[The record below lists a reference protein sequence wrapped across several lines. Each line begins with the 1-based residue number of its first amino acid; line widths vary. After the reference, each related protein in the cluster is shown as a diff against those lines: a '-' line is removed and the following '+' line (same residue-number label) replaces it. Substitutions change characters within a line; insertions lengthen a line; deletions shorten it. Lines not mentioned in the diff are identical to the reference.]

1 MTGYLILDDLSTY
14 DLDLL
19 DPGLIAAW
27 RRQLRLARAVESDAW
42 TAAGGGKA
50 DKVEVELAVRI
61 ETGSTIGDAAA
72 IEALLDA
79 AARAKWVGIYLD
91 GGRVLERNAYGL
103 LRTASAPLGRG
114 WRVTLTLACGPEVWM
129 AGHIITD
136 TGSHLVTDTGARL
149 VFTRRF

>member
-19 DPGLIAAW
+19 DTGLLAAW
-27 RRQLRLARAVESDAW
+27 RRQLRLARAVESDSW

-50 DKVEVELAVRI
+50 DMVEVELAVRI
-61 ETGSTIGDAAA
+61 ETGSAIGDAAA

-79 AARAKWVGIYLD
+79 AARTKWVGIYLG

-103 LRTASAPLGRG
+103 LRTASAPMGRG
-114 WRVTLTLACGPEVWM
+114 WRVTITLACGPEVWA
-129 AGHIITD
+129 AGHLITE
-136 TGSHLVTDTGARL
+136 TGDYLVTDAGERL
-149 VFTRRF
+149 AFVEVY

>member
-27 RRQLRLARAVESDAW
+27 RRQLRLARAVESDTW

-50 DKVEVELAVRI
+50 DMVEVDLAVRI
-61 ETGSTIGDAAA
+61 ETGSAIGDAAA

-79 AARAKWVGIYLD
+79 AARAKWAGIYLG
-91 GGRVLERNAYGL
+91 GGRVLERNVHGL
-103 LRTASAPLGRG
+103 LRTASSPLGRG
-114 WRVTLTLACGPEVWM
+114 WRVTITLAGGPIVW
-129 AGHIITD
+129 GVDRRITSSGD
-136 TGSHLVTDTGARL
+136 ARVTSSGD
-149 VFTRRF
+149 RRVTVEAI

>member
-1 MTGYLILDDLSTY
+1 MTGYLVLDDLSTY

-50 DKVEVELAVRI
+50 DRVEVELAVRV
-61 ETGSTIGDAAA
+61 ETGSAIGDAAA

-114 WRVTLTLACGPEVWM
+114 WRVTLTLACGPEVWAISQLTTE
-129 AGHIITD
+129 AGAYLITESGERII
-136 TGSHLVTDTGARL
+136 AEEAW
-149 VFTRRF
+149 